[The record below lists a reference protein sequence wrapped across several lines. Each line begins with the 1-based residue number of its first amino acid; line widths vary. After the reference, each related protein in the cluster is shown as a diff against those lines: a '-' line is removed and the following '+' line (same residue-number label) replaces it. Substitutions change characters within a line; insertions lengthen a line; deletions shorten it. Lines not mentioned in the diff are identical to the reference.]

1 MRRTG
6 ALPRDLMMAVAGF
19 AAMAFAGGAQAAGGG
34 GGHGDKAAW
43 SDAPPDM
50 VALEAVR
57 PDGLCGRADWRF
69 SVREAPAA
77 AIAAGQVR
85 QGGDGALRGGPWRVT
100 YYMRSNVPA
109 YFKTNP
115 DKFDDYLR
123 FDGFGRECR

>member
-1 MRRTG
+1 MCNVGAMRRNLFT
-6 ALPRDLMMAVAGF
+6 ALAGF

-34 GGHGDKAAW
+34 GDHGDKPAW

-57 PDGLCGRADWRF
+57 PDGLCGQADWRF

-77 AIAAGQVR
+77 AIAAGETR
-85 QGGDGALRGGPWRVT
+85 QGGDGALRGGPWRIT

-109 YFKTNP
+109 YFQTNP
-115 DKFDDYLR
+115 HKFDDYLR
-123 FDGFGRECR
+123 FDGFGKECR